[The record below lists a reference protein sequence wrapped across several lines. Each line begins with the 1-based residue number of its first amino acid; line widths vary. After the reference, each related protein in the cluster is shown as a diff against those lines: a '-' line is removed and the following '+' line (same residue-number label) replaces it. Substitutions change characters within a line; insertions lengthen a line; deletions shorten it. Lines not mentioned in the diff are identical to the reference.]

1 MGVKMTRWIVSL
13 AIATMF
19 LAASGQ
25 AQADKFAKLML
36 KKADKAFDKRVNA
49 AKAKKSKELY
59 EKVLAVDSGNYEA
72 RWKLGRLLYWIGT
85 HVKTDKE
92 KMKIFEEGI
101 RYCQEAIKLKDD
113 CVECHFWLGVSY
125 GKYGEAKG
133 ILQSLG
139 LVPHLKE
146 AMNKAYKLD
155 KTTNWG
161 GPDRVLGRLF
171 HQLPGIK
178 GGDNSKAIEH
188 YKAAIKISPQHLMNH
203 RFLAEVLLDEGK
215 KDEAKASLK
224 FILDMPQGSFIKDV
238 APEMAEEKE
247 KAQKLWDKNFK

>member
-1 MGVKMTRWIVSL
+1 MFV
-13 AIATMF
+13 ATLF
-19 LAASGQ
+19 LVGAGE
-25 AQADKFAKLML
+25 AQADKFAQLML
-36 KKADKAFDKRVNA
+36 KKADKAFAQRVNA
-49 AKAKKSKELY
+49 AQAKKAKELY

-72 RWKLGRLLYWIGT
+72 RWKLGRLMYWIGT
-85 HVKTDKE
+85 HVDSDKE

-125 GKYGEAKG
+125 GKFGEAKG

-146 AMNKAYKLD
+146 AMNKAKKLD
-155 KTTNWG
+155 KTYNWG
-161 GPDRVLGRLF
+161 GPDRVLGRLY

-178 GGDNSKAIEH
+178 GGDNNKAIEH
-188 YKAAIKISPQHLMNH
+188 YRTAIKINPQHLMNH

-215 KDEAKASLK
+215 KDEAKATLK
-224 FILDMPQGSFIKDV
+224 FILDMPSGSFIAEV

-247 KAQKLWDKNFK
+247 KAQKLWEKNFK